1 MRDVKPCVHYAPVK
15 FRVCWCDGETVVCAL
30 GVVVAR
36 QIFFIFFSLMPQGLA
51 DDCSQIDLQVPKV
64 SFTVGTVESPF
75 GGSDLA
81 SQDEC

>member
-1 MRDVKPCVHYAPVK
+1 MRDVKPCVHYAPAK

-51 DDCSQIDLQVPKV
+51 NDCSQIDLQVAKV
-64 SFTVGTVESPF
+64 SFTVGIVRRRF
-75 GGSDLA
+75 GD
-81 SQDEC
+81 